1 MSVASPTTPAVTTAD
16 PAPLA
21 PPAPRRRRLPG
32 VRRALI
38 VLAPLALLAVALFAY
53 STYREGVL
61 YVSTDNAQLTGQPVQ
76 VGSINAGRV
85 EAIDVHVGSAVRRG
99 DRLAVLTLPSTTGA
113 AQNGQPELQFL
124 GPSDSRVDLVAP
136 IDGIVIAVPVAP
148 GATVQAGQP
157 IVAVVD
163 PTHLWVNANIDE
175 TSVRR
180 LRVGQGVQV
189 HLDALDADAP

>member
-85 EAIDVHVGSAVRRG
+85 ESLQVRMGSPVHRG
-99 DRLAVLTLPSTTGA
+99 DVLAEVALPSQVGVG
-113 AQNGQPELQFL
+113 QNGQPKMGF
-124 GPSDSRVDLVAP
+124 
-136 IDGIVIAVPVAP
+136 
-148 GATVQAGQP
+148 
-157 IVAVVD
+157 
-163 PTHLWVNANIDE
+163 
-175 TSVRR
+175 
-180 LRVGQGVQV
+180 
-189 HLDALDADAP
+189 